1 MRNLTDIPNK
11 SVPQVDIVT
20 AAKLVSGVTVVAIL
34 YLARDV
40 LIPVC
45 LAVLISFVLAPL
57 AQQLRRRGV
66 PQAPAV
72 VTVVLLTF
80 GAILGVGALGASQLA
95 QLSEK
100 LPQYQENIRNKIRVL
115 KVSTTGSSVVT
126 RATTVIDDLSKEIS
140 GTKPQTVRDPS
151 AALQLTGAQ
160 PIPVEIHTP
169 NANPLK
175 IATEFLAPVL
185 NPLASTG
192 LVLLLVIFFLLQ
204 QQDLRDR
211 VIKLLGTKTLHRT
224 TEAMDEAATRLS
236 RYFFLQ
242 TALNAAFGLTVGLGL
257 WIIGVPSPLLWGSF
271 AMLMR
276 FVPYIGSILAAVLP
290 IALAAAVDP
299 GWTMMG
305 WTVALFLIG
314 EPLMGQAIEP
324 QVFGHQTGLSPVAI
338 VTAATFW
345 TWLWGPIGLIVA
357 TPLTLCLVILGQY
370 TKRLEFLHVLLGDQP
385 ALTPP
390 ESFYQRLIAGDP
402 AELVEQA
409 ERQLKDIDLPTYFDD
424 VAIPGLVLAQRDVT
438 SGELS
443 LERQELV
450 LDGVR
455 DLVDGLPSDDP
466 AIRLA
471 KATEPPADGAEQFD
485 QAKAPPQTVPALVLC
500 VSGRGAV
507 DQAAALLLVHLLDRT
522 GIAAELGPDQGVRGL
537 ASGSNLAQQAVSL
550 VCVSYVG
557 QARASHV
564 RFISRRLHRTFP
576 AATIL
581 IGGWQMPS
589 ADPEWQLIKD
599 GAPTTLFATTL
610 REAVALCVAHAGN
623 AAATQRTPSPD
634 SAVVKHPAPRA
645 QGYTLALSAQGG
657 TTRG

>member
-1 MRNLTDIPNK
+1 MRSSVEIPNK
-11 SVPQVDIVT
+11 LGPQADVVT
-20 AAKLVSGVTVVAIL
+20 AAKLVSGVTVVGVL
-34 YLARDV
+34 YLAREV

-66 PQAPAV
+66 AQAPAV
-72 VTVVLLTF
+72 ITVVLLTF
-80 GAILGVGALGASQLA
+80 GAILGVGALGASQIS

-115 KVSTTGSSVVT
+115 KVSTTGNSAVT
-126 RATTVIDDLSKEIS
+126 RATTVIDDLSKEIT
-140 GTKPQTVRDPS
+140 GNKALAARDTL
-151 AALQLTGAQ
+151 ALPRSTETQ

-175 IATEFLAPVL
+175 IATDFLAPVL

-242 TALNAAFGLTVGLGL
+242 TALNAAFGFTVGLGL
-257 WIIGVPSPLLWGSF
+257 WIIGVPSPLLWGCF

-290 IALAAAVDP
+290 VALAAAVDP

-305 WTVALFLIG
+305 WTVALFVIG

-324 QVFGHQTGLSPVAI
+324 HVFGHQTGLSPVAI

-409 ERQLKDIDLPTYFDD
+409 ERQLKDMDLPTYFDD
-424 VAIPGLVLAQRDVT
+424 IAVPGLVLAQRDVA

-443 LERQELV
+443 LERQDLV
-450 LDGVR
+450 LDGVK
-455 DLVDGLPSDDP
+455 DLIDGLPSNDA
-466 AIRLA
+466 AIVQMAAAERSDGGSVA
-471 KATEPPADGAEQFD
+471 QSNRATTGIQMGRAS
-485 QAKAPPQTVPALVLC
+485 VLC

-507 DQAAALLLVHLLDRT
+507 DQAAAHLLVNLLDKA
-522 GIAAELGPDQGVRGL
+522 GVAAHLGPDQGVRHL
-537 ASGSNLAQQAVSL
+537 SSMSNVAQAAVTL

-557 QARASHV
+557 QVRNSHV
-564 RFISRRLHRTFP
+564 RFITRRIQRAFP
-576 AATIL
+576 SATVL
-581 IGGWQMPS
+581 IGGWQMAA

-599 GAPTTLFATTL
+599 TSPKALCATTL
-610 REAVALCVAHAGN
+610 QEAVALCAVHSGSVPANRSTEISKTGK
-623 AAATQRTPSPD
+623 PSL
-634 SAVVKHPAPRA
+634 RA
-645 QGYTLALSAQGG
+645 QGDALSLSAQEG
-657 TTRG
+657 

>member
-1 MRNLTDIPNK
+1 MRSSTEIPNELGAQAD
-11 SVPQVDIVT
+11 VVT
-20 AAKLVSGVTVVAIL
+20 AAKLVSGVTVVGVL
-34 YLARDV
+34 YLAREV
-40 LIPVC
+40 LIPAC

-66 PQAPAV
+66 AQAPAV

-80 GAILGVGALGASQLA
+80 GAILSVGALGASQIS

-100 LPQYQENIRNKIRVL
+100 LPQYQENLRNKIRVL
-115 KVSTTGSSVVT
+115 KVSTTGNSAVT

-140 GTKPQTVRDPS
+140 GNKPPPARG
-151 AALQLTGAQ
+151 ALALPRSPDAQ

-169 NANPLK
+169 NPNPLK
-175 IATEFLAPVL
+175 IATDFLAPVL

-211 VIKLLGTKTLHRT
+211 VIKLLGTKTLQRT

-242 TALNAAFGLTVGLGL
+242 TALNVAFGATVGLGL

-290 IALAAAVDP
+290 ISLAAAVDP

-305 WTVALFLIG
+305 WTVALFVIG

-324 QVFGHQTGLSPVAI
+324 HVFGQQTGLSPVAI
-338 VTAATFW
+338 VSAATFW

-402 AELVEQA
+402 AELIEQA
-409 ERQLKDIDLPTYFDD
+409 ERQLKDMDLLTYFDD
-424 VAIPGLVLAQRDVT
+424 VALPGLVLAQRDVAD
-438 SGELS
+438 GELS
-443 LERQELV
+443 AERQDLV

-455 DLVDGLPSDDP
+455 DLVDGLPSDGSAMLSVASTERPDGGS
-466 AIRLA
+466 
-471 KATEPPADGAEQFD
+471 ATQSD
-485 QAKAPPQTVPALVLC
+485 QAKTGIQTGQISVLC

-507 DQAAALLLVHLLDRT
+507 DQAAALLLVHLLDKA
-522 GIAAELGPDQGVRGL
+522 GLAAQLGPDQGVRGV
-537 ASGSNLAQQAVSL
+537 GSLSNSAPEGATLI
-550 VCVSYVG
+550 CVSYVG
-557 QARASHV
+557 LVRNSHV
-564 RFISRRLHRTFP
+564 RFITRRLRRTFP
-576 AATIL
+576 AAKIL
-581 IGGWQMPS
+581 IAGWMVPPVN
-589 ADPEWQLIKD
+589 PEWQLIKD
-599 GAPTTLFATTL
+599 DAPKALCATTL
-610 REAVALCVAHAGN
+610 QEAVALCAVHSGRVTANQSIPTLGI
-623 AAATQRTPSPD
+623 AAAEKS
-634 SAVVKHPAPRA
+634 APRA
-645 QGYTLALSAQGG
+645 QGYTLSQSTQEG
-657 TTRG
+657 

>member
-1 MRNLTDIPNK
+1 MRSSVEIPNK
-11 SVPQVDIVT
+11 LGAQADVVT
-20 AAKLVSGVTVVAIL
+20 AAKLVSGVTVVGVL
-34 YLARDV
+34 YLAREV

-66 PQAPAV
+66 AQAPAV
-72 VTVVLLTF
+72 LTIVLLTF
-80 GAILGVGALGASQLA
+80 GAILGVGALGASQIS

-100 LPQYQENIRNKIRVL
+100 LPQYQENIRNKIRTL
-115 KVSTTGSSVVT
+115 KVSTTGNSAVA

-140 GTKPQTVRDPS
+140 GNKPPPPRDPL
-151 AALQLTGAQ
+151 ALPRSTEPQ
-160 PIPVEIHTP
+160 PIPVKIHTP

-175 IATEFLAPVL
+175 IATDFLTPVL

-236 RYFFLQ
+236 RYFLLQ
-242 TALNAAFGLTVGLGL
+242 TALNAAFGSTVGLGL

-290 IALAAAVDP
+290 VALAAAVDP

-305 WTVALFLIG
+305 WTVALFVVG
-314 EPLMGQAIEP
+314 EPLMGHAIEP
-324 QVFGHQTGLSPVAI
+324 HVFGHQTGLSPVAI
-338 VTAATFW
+338 ISAATFW

-402 AELVEQA
+402 AELIEQA
-409 ERQLKDIDLPTYFDD
+409 ERQLKDMDLPTYFDD
-424 VAIPGLVLAQRDVT
+424 VAVPGLVLAQRDVA

-443 LERQELV
+443 LERQDLV

-455 DLVDGLPSDDP
+455 DLVDGLPSDDTAVP
-466 AIRLA
+466 SAA
-471 KATEPPADGAEQFD
+471 ATERPDGDSSERSNHSKTDIQTG
-485 QAKAPPQTVPALVLC
+485 QASVLC

-507 DQAAALLLVHLLDRT
+507 DQAAAILLVHLLNQA
-522 GIAAELGPDQGVRGL
+522 GVAAHLGPDQGVRGL
-537 ASGSNLAQQAVSL
+537 GSLSNGSQDAVTL
-550 VCVSYVG
+550 VCVSYVA
-557 QARASHV
+557 QVRNPHV
-564 RFISRRLHRTFP
+564 RFITRRIQRAFP
-576 AATIL
+576 SATVL
-581 IGGWQMPS
+581 IGGWQMAA
-589 ADPEWQLIKD
+589 ADPEWQRIKV
-599 GAPTTLFATTL
+599 GSPKALCAATLQ
-610 REAVALCVAHAGN
+610 EAVALCAVHSGDVAASRQSPAPEDA
-623 AAATQRTPSPD
+623 AAATG
-634 SAVVKHPAPRA
+634 KPAPRV
-645 QGYTLALSAQGG
+645 QGHALALSAQEG
-657 TTRG
+657 